1 MKKILLKK
9 YYLPFRRPHPNPL
22 PPAHQ
27 QTLIV
32 RSCTRSCSAPNPLLR
47 EREREKGRMRKIF
60 LNEKN
65 IIYHSGG
72 RIQTRFHPRTRKR
85 CSSAPAPAPAPLR
98 IRLLGCF

>member
-47 EREREKGRMRKIF
+47 EREREKKEEWNEYF
-60 LNEKN
+60 LNEKNIIKKN

-72 RIQTRFHPRTRKR
+72 RIQTRFHLRTRKR
-85 CSSAPAPAPAPLR
+85 
-98 IRLLGCF
+98 